1 MSRSL
6 LNSTTRMG
14 DVNPVAG
21 AIASADG
28 YMDTTSLQVGG
39 AGAQVD
45 SIAIASASDGDTITV
60 NIGEDSGSL
69 TSCVT
74 TLDAATGASNIT
86 AAAAVADTINA
97 TIGISNLVF
106 AANNGTDD
114 ITITGKQKGAFATF
128 TTTASS
134 VGASATVTSPTSPT
148 DATALQFGLMCEQST
163 GSRAQGTA
171 NIGSAVGTGTYTAQ
185 IAITPALTS
194 LVSLAAGD
202 VLSFTVNGDFD
213 GLGALDYTVTVPY
226 SSSVATT
233 IDQAIV
239 GLNLALPANSVV
251 VTEHATNAL
260 TFTAEVAG
268 LGFTV
273 SGFGTSSGVP
283 AMITFA
289 EAGTTANAIP
299 DGGGVVLKSHSIEQD
314 ANGVAQ
320 YTSGQTFSAL
330 TEGKVIA
337 RLDAGITVAV
347 GDACFVRIGTASTTT
362 GVKGAFSNVSDS
374 GDNVPV
380 SAFGFK
386 GTWLG
391 ASVTDMDGNNTAALH
406 LQRA

>member
-45 SIAIASASDGDTITV
+45 SIVVNSAADGNTITV
-60 NIGEDSGSL
+60 NVGEDAGSL
-69 TSCVT
+69 TSCTT
-74 TLDAATGASNIT
+74 TLDATTGASPT
-86 AAAAVADTINA
+86 AAAAAVADTINA
-97 TIGISNLVF
+97 TIGISNLAF
-106 AANNGTDD
+106 ASSAGPVVA
-114 ITITGKQKGAFATF
+114 ISGKQKGAFATF
-128 TTTASS
+128 VTTAST
-134 VGASATVTSPTSPT
+134 VGASVTVTSPAITAS

-185 IAITPALTS
+185 IAKADI
-194 LVSLAAGD
+194 AGD
-202 VLSFTVNGDFD
+202 HAVTTGDTISVYISGDFD
-213 GLGALDYTVTVPY
+213 SLGSKTYTANVVYASSEAATVTALKNVIN
-226 SSSVATT
+226 A
-233 IDQAIV
+233 
-239 GLNLALPANSVV
+239 ALPAQSVV
-251 VTEHATNAL
+251 ASDDGAGLL
-260 TFTAEVAG
+260 TLTAEVAG
-268 LGFTV
+268 LGFSV
-273 SGFGTSSGVP
+273 SGVVTESGTPAAIAFNASGS
-283 AMITFA
+283 A
-289 EAGTTANAIP
+289 ANAMP

-330 TEGKVIA
+330 TEGKVIV